1 VEGVR
6 EMSKFKGIITAIL
19 TPFGEDGSIF
29 DLGTIN
35 QIRYLKRHGIENVFV
50 CGSYGAFP
58 LMDTS
63 ERIRVADI
71 AITECKRNDMKC
83 IVHIGT
89 PSTKESIYLAEHAEM
104 AGADAVSSV
113 VPFYYSGSY
122 YSTDDYLAY
131 FHELVNAVDIDV
143 HMYNNP
149 KTTSFDMSPEF
160 FGHFID
166 LGIKGIKDG
175 GGSMGKMKEML
186 DVVGDTEFDY
196 YPSSTSSLITGFLLG
211 AKSCI
216 SGVSL
221 SCPDLIV
228 SIYNDMM
235 DGNVERAVRTWK
247 KVMRIRKILGS
258 HGARAIA
265 AYDVLRWRGVD
276 AGMPRK
282 PWISLSDWTRQ
293 KLIMELIGAGVD
305 ERFPKDD

>member
-1 VEGVR
+1 
-6 EMSKFKGIITAIL
+6 MAKFKGIITAIL
-19 TPFGEDGSIF
+19 TPFNKDGKVF
-29 DLGTIN
+29 AKGVYN
-35 QIRYLKRHGIENVFV
+35 QINYLKHHGIENIFV

-58 LMDTS
+58 LMNMQ
-63 ERIRVADI
+63 ERRYI
-71 AITECKRNDMKC
+71 AESAVHYCHDNGMKC
-83 IVHIGT
+83 IVHVGC
-89 PSTKESIYLAEHAEM
+89 PSTNESIYLAKHAQEI
-104 AGADAVSSV
+104 GADAVSSV

-122 YSTDDYLAY
+122 YRVDDYLAY
-131 FHELVNAVDIDV
+131 FRELVNAVDIDV

-149 KTTSFDMSPEF
+149 KTTSFDISPQF
-160 FGHFID
+160 FGYFID

-175 GGSMGKMKEML
+175 GGSMGRMKEML

-235 DGNVERAVRTWK
+235 NDNIARAVRTWK

-258 HGARAIA
+258 SGARAIA
-265 AYDVLRWRGVD
+265 AYEVLKWRGVD
-276 AGMPRK
+276 VGMPRK
-282 PWISLSDWTRQ
+282 PWLPLSEYSRRR
-293 KLIMELIGAGVD
+293 LITNLIGAGVD
-305 ERFPKDD
+305 DRFPKDD